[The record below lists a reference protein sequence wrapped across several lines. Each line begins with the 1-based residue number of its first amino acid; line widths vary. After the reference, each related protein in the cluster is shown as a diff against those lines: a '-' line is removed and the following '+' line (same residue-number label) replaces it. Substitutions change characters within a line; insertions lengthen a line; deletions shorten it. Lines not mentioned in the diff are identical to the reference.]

1 MDIWIQVSF
10 LLILLKL
17 LLMDNVMVKLQIKVK
32 IESSLCSLRCPPP
45 TGPGTRRS
53 LWLWLRSRRP
63 AARTIPS
70 TGEELIGFDMLSLII
85 EDVISFDVLC
95 LWFDIFK
102 ICRRCSSSSRTC
114 VRKDLFCDGRIN
126 CALKTS
132 KPPDETSCRW
142 GSSSWSRWWR
152 AIALCRQKNMQPSL
166 SVFLTMPI
174 SVQDLSFMPL
184 KWIKLIFP
192 AWQRVHLNQNLRCGK
207 TRACLT
213 SPASSLAS
221 SSSLFSSPMSPRTFN
236 RRRRRPAQSVSLT
249 GGYKN
254 PFIGGSFT
262 VSRPKCY
269 FISIQAKIGYI
280 LGVVLKSPKVFRF
293 PTVQQIIDY
302 SISLSLADVMR
313 DPWM

>member
-10 LLILLKL
+10 LLILLKS

-45 TGPGTRRS
+45 TGQGTRRS

-102 ICRRCSSSSRTC
+102 IWHIPHCRRCSSSSRTC

-166 SVFLTMPI
+166 SVFFNNANFCPR
-174 SVQDLSFMPL
+174 SEFHA
-184 KWIKLIFP
+184 IKM
-192 AWQRVHLNQNLRCGK
+192 NK
-207 TRACLT
+207 TGL
-213 SPASSLAS
+213 P
-221 SSSLFSSPMSPRTFN
+221 
-236 RRRRRPAQSVSLT
+236 SLT
-249 GGYKN
+249 ASPPESESAMWEDAGLPHFAGLFFGIIFLLVLLTYVAKN
-254 PFIGGSFT
+254 FQQKA
-262 VSRPKCY
+262 PKTST
-269 FISIQAKIGYI
+269 ISE
-280 LGVVLKSPKVFRF
+280 LDR
-293 PTVQQIIDY
+293 
-302 SISLSLADVMR
+302 
-313 DPWM
+313 

>member
-70 TGEELIGFDMLSLII
+70 TGEELIGFDMISLII
-85 EDVISFDVLC
+85 EDVIGFDVFR

-102 ICRRCSSSSRTC
+102 IWHIPPCRRCSSSSRTC

-132 KPPDETSCRW
+132 KPPDETSCRR
-142 GSSSWSRWWR
+142 GSSSWSRWSR
-152 AIALCRQKNMQPSL
+152 SIARSEFHAIKMNKTGLPSL
-166 SVFLTMPI
+166 TASPPESESAMWEGAGLPHFAGLFFGIIFLLVLLTYVAKNFQQKAPKTSTI
-174 SVQDLSFMPL
+174 SELDRWLQKSFHWGKFYSFKTTLYLFKP
-184 KWIKLIFP
+184 KLDTFWVWFWNP
-192 AWQRVHLNQNLRCGK
+192 PKSLD
-207 TRACLT
+207 
-213 SPASSLAS
+213 SPQC
-221 SSSLFSSPMSPRTFN
+221 N
-236 RRRRRPAQSVSLT
+236 
-249 GGYKN
+249 K
-254 PFIGGSFT
+254 
-262 VSRPKCY
+262 
-269 FISIQAKIGYI
+269 
-280 LGVVLKSPKVFRF
+280 
-293 PTVQQIIDY
+293 
-302 SISLSLADVMR
+302 
-313 DPWM
+313 